1 MSDATQQQSIAACPY
16 CQKGGLPILPLRYAI
31 TRTDSE
37 SGEPVGPPLS
47 APFGA
52 GVADIT
58 LPEGQTYTLR
68 LLRGGYLYVFNELRG
83 SWSGYVVTER
93 GYLFPYVTEVRHD
106 VLAAMDPQQVQGG
119 IDALLQPPPR
129 EEEFSCT
136 LNPDHH
142 YPGRC
147 ITIPN
152 ADEAGDIYLAFSDT
166 AWTKRVWHEHATNAE
181 VGDGGLRRRD
191 HMRKLSLVE
200 WRGGSAEHAA
210 PLGELEERVAEAG
223 YPWQLPNPMLQFV
236 ACEENGAATSTP
248 FGHSLAPM
256 NGIGGW
262 QAEGLQRWANAQAE
276 PLDTPPVMVALE
288 DPVGIAADLAVLM
301 GVRLHE
307 KMADPAH
314 ARPLAISSAIA
325 NIRQSIRDDA
335 ENRQIYRTERR
346 AYQLVYGGG
355 HGAGGAAL
363 AGALSTRVRERQQ
376 EMLERWRDPTPEQLA
391 AARDSAWS
399 DYSSK
404 LDKPRLESWEST
416 WQKEMQAFDT
426 EQLAP
431 LANAHVQWMQG
442 DSLYEQ
448 LDAQHDDLNP
458 DSGAAFVDTLLLCI
472 QDTQEYAPC
481 AALYER
487 WLSATAVE
495 RRNLLLRA
503 LGYNQELILKQWEG
517 QVRGGLQPEALR
529 GLPWDALITGYGE
542 TLDALSDG
550 SQNAVVRL
558 TSAVGG
564 PFGKVA
570 ASAVDRVVGPALVA
584 MGVIARAPVML
595 VDVTMGKGQAIA
607 ELVARMVAINPEVGT
622 LDDLNRAIDI
632 QMRKARIFGTPVEGT
647 GRHRYLIMADPR
659 VVGDFPGKDDQGN
672 ARRFAKA
679 VILTSEDR
687 KEMTRL
693 RWRQLLPTEAG
704 LGVVAGILQII
715 ALGKLA
721 DDLANSLEHEK
732 NENRWRYHAGI
743 AGLVGVLSETVGRWS
758 ESASQAGSRLG
769 RFIERYLG
777 RFLRFAG
784 RGLGIGVGGVM
795 AIWDGVRGWKELK
808 EGNAVGWLYFASM
821 GSMLIATVA
830 FTKLGA
836 MIFGAASTGVGIVLV
851 VLVIVIAVLIE
862 IFKDNKVKDW
872 LECCYFGKF
881 EEDER
886 YQNPELEVHE
896 LELALNEMKG

>member
-1 MSDATQQQSIAACPY
+1 
-16 CQKGGLPILPLRYAI
+16 
-31 TRTDSE
+31 
-37 SGEPVGPPLS
+37 
-47 APFGA
+47 
-52 GVADIT
+52 
-58 LPEGQTYTLR
+58 
-68 LLRGGYLYVFNELRG
+68 
-83 SWSGYVVTER
+83 
-93 GYLFPYVTEVRHD
+93 
-106 VLAAMDPQQVQGG
+106 
-119 IDALLQPPPR
+119 
-129 EEEFSCT
+129 
-136 LNPDHH
+136 
-142 YPGRC
+142 
-147 ITIPN
+147 PN

-200 WRGGSAEHAA
+200 WRGDSAEHAA

-236 ACEENGAATSTP
+236 ASEAGGAATSTP

-262 QAEGLQRWANAQAE
+262 QAEGLQRWAEAQAE

-288 DPVGIAADLAVLM
+288 DPVGIAADLAGLM
-301 GVRLHE
+301 GVRLRE
-307 KMADPAH
+307 KMADSEH
-314 ARPLAISSAIA
+314 ARPLAISSAIS
-325 NIRQSIRDDA
+325 NSRQSIREDA

-391 AARDSAWS
+391 TARDAAWRS
-399 DYSSK
+399 YRDK
-404 LDKPRLESWEST
+404 LDKPRLQSWEAA
-416 WQKEMQAFDT
+416 WQQKLQSFDT

-431 LANAHVQWMQG
+431 LARAHVEWMES
-442 DSLYEQ
+442 DNLYQ
-448 LDAQHDDLNP
+448 HLDAQHDDKDI
-458 DSGAAFVDTLLLCI
+458 DSGAAFVDALLLCI

-487 WLSATAVE
+487 WLSATTVE

-503 LGYNQELILKQWEG
+503 LGYHQEAILEQWEG

-570 ASAVDRVVGPALVA
+570 ARAVDRAVGPALVA

-659 VVGDFPGKDDQGN
+659 VVGDFPGRDAQAN

-679 VILTSEDR
+679 VILTSDDR
-687 KEMTRL
+687 QEMTRL

-743 AGLVGVLSETVGRWS
+743 AGLVGLLSETVGRWS

-777 RFLRFAG
+777 RFLRFVG

-821 GSMLIATVA
+821 GSMLIATLA

-836 MIFGAASTGVGIVLV
+836 MIFGAASTGVGIILV

-862 IFKDNKVKDW
+862 VFKDNKVQDW
-872 LECCYFGKF
+872 MERCYFGKF